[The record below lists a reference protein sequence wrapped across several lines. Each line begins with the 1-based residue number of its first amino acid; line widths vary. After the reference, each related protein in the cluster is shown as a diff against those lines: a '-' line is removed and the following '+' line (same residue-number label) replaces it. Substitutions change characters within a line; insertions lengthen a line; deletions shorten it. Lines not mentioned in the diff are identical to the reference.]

1 MKITR
6 GDNMVIHG
14 RELSEPELK
23 AYIKKLEEL
32 VKIKEHLVND
42 RNTMLIQAKHLLF
55 KATFADRNDNIEAD
69 YLYNRIG
76 EMIK

>member
-1 MKITR
+1 
-6 GDNMVIHG
+6 MVIHG
-14 RELSEPELK
+14 REMSEPELR
-23 AYIKKLEEL
+23 AYIKKLEEM

-76 EMIK
+76 ETVK